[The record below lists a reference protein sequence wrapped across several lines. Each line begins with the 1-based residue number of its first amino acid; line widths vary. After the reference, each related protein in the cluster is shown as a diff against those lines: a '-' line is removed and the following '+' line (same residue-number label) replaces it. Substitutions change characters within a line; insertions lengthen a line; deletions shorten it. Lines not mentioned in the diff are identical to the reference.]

1 MCMTVSALTCEEQ
14 VWSLCWINF
23 LASVFNV
30 CVLALITHALIL
42 SIYEVHTYINMH
54 VNLMHVYLIHIH
66 DACIC
71 VSMYVCWPYGANM
84 YVCPACMYHIHI
96 CITHMCV

>member
-1 MCMTVSALTCEEQ
+1 M
-14 VWSLCWINF
+14 
-23 LASVFNV
+23 
-30 CVLALITHALIL
+30 CVLVLIIHALIL

-71 VSMYVCWPYGANM
+71 VSMYV
-84 YVCPACMYHIHI
+84 
-96 CITHMCV
+96 